1 MKKQAMERKQGIRTQ
16 GPPGHVSGAITAALL
31 LSFFLLICV
40 STAEAARIKDI
51 AGIGGVRQNQ
61 LIGYGLVVGL
71 MGTGDDVKNGFTRE
85 TIANMLSRQGLS
97 MRDRQLKAKNIA
109 AVMITAQLPPFA
121 RTGSRIDVTVSSIG
135 DATSLQ
141 GGTLLMTPLRAPD
154 GDVYAVAQG
163 ALVLGGFS
171 AGGAGATVGK
181 NQTNVAI
188 IANGAIV
195 EREVH
200 FAFGQDK
207 SFNILLYQ
215 PDFTTA
221 TKLAA
226 TVAGRIEAAQVKAV
240 DSGTVAVR
248 LDPGFT
254 GNMTEIISM
263 VENIDVSVETG
274 AVVVMNE
281 KTGTVVMGENVRIST
296 IAVAHGNLSIQIKE
310 TAHVSQPQPFAP
322 QPPQGSQ
329 PVTDRREGTIVAPGG
344 QTVVTKDTAI
354 VAEEEKKKLMVVPH
368 GVTIQEVVQALNAIG
383 VTPRDLITIIQAI
396 KAAGALQADLR
407 II

>member
-1 MKKQAMERKQGIRTQ
+1 
-16 GPPGHVSGAITAALL
+16 
-31 LSFFLLICV
+31 
-40 STAEAARIKDI
+40 
-51 AGIGGVRQNQ
+51 VRQNQ

-97 MRDRQLKAKNIA
+97 MRDRQLKAKNIG
-109 AVMITAQLPPFA
+109 AVMVTAQLPAFA
-121 RTGSRIDVTVSSIG
+121 RSGSRIDVTVSSIG

-154 GDVYAVAQG
+154 GEVYAVAQG

-171 AGGAGATVGK
+171 AGGAGASVSK
-181 NQTNVAI
+181 NQTNVGVI
-188 IANGAIV
+188 VNGAIV
-195 EREVH
+195 EKEVR
-200 FAFGQDK
+200 FTFGQDK
-207 SFNILLYQ
+207 SFKILLYQ

-226 TVAGRIEAAQVKAV
+226 TVAGRIDADVKAV
-240 DSGTVAVR
+240 DSGTVVVT
-248 LDPGFT
+248 LDPGFA
-254 GNMTEIISM
+254 GNMTEVVSQ
-263 VENIDVSVETG
+263 VENIEVFVDTS

-281 KTGTVVMGENVRIST
+281 KTGTVVMGENVRIAT

-310 TAHVSQPQPFAP
+310 TSHVSQPLPFAP
-322 QPPQGSQ
+322 QPPAGSLPIMDPRGQ
-329 PVTDRREGTIVAPGG
+329 TLVAPGG
-344 QTVVTKDTAI
+344 QTVVTKDTGIA
-354 VAEEEKKKLMVVPH
+354 AQEEKKKLMVVPR
-368 GVTIQEVVQALNAIG
+368 GVTISDVVSALNAIG
-383 VTPRDLITIIQAI
+383 VTPRDLITIIQTI